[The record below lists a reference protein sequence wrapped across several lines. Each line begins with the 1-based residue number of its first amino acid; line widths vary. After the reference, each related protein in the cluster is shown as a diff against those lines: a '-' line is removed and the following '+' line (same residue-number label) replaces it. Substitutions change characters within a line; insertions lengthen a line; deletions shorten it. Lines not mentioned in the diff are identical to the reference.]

1 MLLNSKWVTEEIKE
15 EIKKKNLETN
25 ENENTMIPNLWDV
38 AEAILMGKFKAIQPY
53 LRKQQKSQIYNPT
66 LLLKELE
73 KEQRPN

>member
-38 AEAILMGKFKAIQPY
+38 VEAILMGKFKAIQPY

>member
-66 LLLKELE
+66 LLLKEME